1 MNMLISTPAA
11 PAVSRRTSLRC
22 YWLEAKYEFLRLLRT
37 PSFALP
43 ALTFPVLF
51 YLLFGVLLAGPRG
64 GSGASTTLLVTYGV
78 FGIMGP
84 ALFGFGVAMA
94 MDRELG
100 LLKLKR
106 AMPVPPGAMLLAK
119 TLMAMLFGLIITA
132 MLMGVALI
140 LAGVQIAPGKLALL
154 ALINVLG
161 VLPFCAI
168 GLYIGTLVGG
178 QGAAAVVNLVYLPMA
193 FLSGLWMP
201 LSMLPDVVSRFAPLW
216 PAYHLSQIALKVI
229 DADAGG
235 SVSMHVAL
243 LLVVTGVFFFLARRR
258 LSA

>member
-1 MNMLISTPAA
+1 MNTIIGARAA
-11 PAVSRRTSLRC
+11 LRSSPLRC

-51 YLLFGVLLAGPRG
+51 YVLFGVLLAGPRG
-64 GSGASTTLLVTYGV
+64 GGASTYLLVTYGV

-94 MDRELG
+94 LDRELG

-106 AMPVPPGAMLLAK
+106 AMPVPAGALLMAK
-119 TLMAMLFGLIITA
+119 TLMAMLFGVIITA
-132 MLMGVALI
+132 MLMGVALA
-140 LAGVQIAPGKLALL
+140 LAGVQLAPAKLALL

-201 LSMLPDVVSRFAPLW
+201 LSMLPEVVSRFAPLW

-235 SVSMHVAL
+235 SLSMHVVV
-243 LLVVTGVFFFLARRR
+243 LLVFTAVFLFLARRR

>member
-1 MNMLISTPAA
+1 MTVIAQSAA
-11 PAVSRRTSLRC
+11 PASRRLRWRC
-22 YWLEAKYEFLRLLRT
+22 HALEAKYEFLRLLRA
-37 PSFALP
+37 PSFAIP
-43 ALTFPVLF
+43 ALTFPVVF
-51 YLLFGVLLAGPRG
+51 YVLFGVLLAAGRDG
-64 GSGASTTLLVTYGV
+64 QAASTYMLVTYGV

-84 ALFGFGVAMA
+84 ALFGFGVGMA

-106 AMPVPPGAMLLAK
+106 AMPVPPGALLLAK
-119 TLMAMLFGLIITA
+119 TLMAMMFGLIITA
-132 MLMGVALI
+132 MLMAVAVA
-140 LAGVQIAPGKLALL
+140 LAGVRLESGQWVLL

-201 LSMLPDVVSRFAPLW
+201 ISMLPKILQTLAPVW
-216 PAYHLSQIALKVI
+216 PSYHLSQIALKVI
-229 DADAGG
+229 GADAGG
-235 SVSMHVAL
+235 SVSMHMAVL
-243 LLVVTGVFFFLARRR
+243 LGYSCVFFFLARRR

>member
-1 MNMLISTPAA
+1 MDTVAVPAQ
-11 PAVSRRTSLRC
+11 PARSALRC
-22 YWLEAKYEFLRLLRT
+22 YLLEAKYEFLRLLRT
-37 PSFALP
+37 PAFALP

-51 YLLFGVLLAGPRG
+51 YLLFGVLLNG
-64 GSGASTTLLVTYGV
+64 GGMASTYLLVTYGV

-100 LLKLKR
+100 LLRLKR

-119 TLMAMLFGLIITA
+119 TLMAMLFGAIITA
-132 MLMGVALI
+132 MLMTVAVL
-140 LAGVQIAPGKLALL
+140 LAGVELAPGQLATLALV
-154 ALINVLG
+154 NVLG

-168 GLYIGTLVGG
+168 GLWIGTLVGG

-201 LSMLPDVVSRFAPLW
+201 LSMLPEVVARFAPVW
-216 PAYHLSQIALKVI
+216 PAYHLSQIALKVVG
-229 DADAGG
+229 ADAGG
-235 SVSMHVAL
+235 PLSMHLAVL
-243 LLVVTGVFFFLARRR
+243 LAFTAVFGFLAHRR